1 MALLYKFAK
10 FRRLRNTQSSDWHA
24 LVGRVHKPGTFR
36 FCFVDKIPVLLQVKR
51 ISSLPSKVSLSTS
64 HTHCISLCVA
74 QWNQI
79 ISEEEFSFPFF
90 HTFHR
95 ILMDH
100 YFLIRYLKKLKNYMK
115 KDMNATSEIVWAHCD
130 LYFVGHWL
138 GLTNSVRCVLPFF
151 FNYTVSDFWNVYE
164 VFRILCIISKTQNL
178 WNNFCEV
185 AGS

>member
-79 ISEEEFSFPFF
+79 ISEEELSFPLYL
-90 HTFHR
+90 TFSQDINGSLLFNSIFEKIEELYEKRHEC
-95 ILMDH
+95 
-100 YFLIRYLKKLKNYMK
+100 YFRNCLSPL
-115 KDMNATSEIVWAHCD
+115 W
-130 LYFVGHWL
+130 FVLCWSLTWL
-138 GLTNSVRCVLPFF
+138 
-151 FNYTVSDFWNVYE
+151 D
-164 VFRILCIISKTQNL
+164 Q
-178 WNNFCEV
+178 FC
-185 AGS
+185 

>member
-1 MALLYKFAK
+1 MILAFFTHFHFKFGK
-10 FRRLRNTQSSDWHA
+10 FRRHRNTQSSDWHA

-90 HTFHR
+90 HTFSQDINGSLLFNS
-95 ILMDH
+95 ILEKIEKWYEKRH
-100 YFLIRYLKKLKNYMK
+100 ECYFRNGLSPL
-115 KDMNATSEIVWAHCD
+115 W
-130 LYFVGHWL
+130 FVLCWSLTWL
-138 GLTNSVRCVLPFF
+138 
-151 FNYTVSDFWNVYE
+151 D
-164 VFRILCIISKTQNL
+164 Q
-178 WNNFCEV
+178 FC
-185 AGS
+185 